1 VLGVTAPIPPP
12 TAAPRE
18 FARIES
24 ALPSSIASP
33 REDGRAGGGGGRW
46 LLLIAVAVVI
56 VAASGVGV
64 AFAAGWLGGGGDT
77 AAAESGTSQPAVTPM
92 SSASSSSL
100 PSTSP
105 SPAVADDEVAAFLQE
120 MESAMDVAG
129 QGRHGI
135 AEATTGYGS
144 GDMTAYAAAELI
156 QGVIDNRTEVLDR
169 IAAIDVPAD
178 AEARRCHTAFHE
190 AMTFSVRADERYL
203 DWVYGSGT
211 LAAAEPD
218 NQKAG
223 DWKRVFIRRYNALAS
238 DYGMAHDWSTQD
250 I

>member
-1 VLGVTAPIPPP
+1 
-12 TAAPRE
+12 
-18 FARIES
+18 
-24 ALPSSIASP
+24 
-33 REDGRAGGGGGRW
+33 
-46 LLLIAVAVVI
+46 LLIAAAAAVVI

-64 AFAAGWLGGGGDT
+64 AFAAGWLGGDDT

-144 GDMTAYAAAELI
+144 GDMSAYAAAELI

-169 IAAIDVPAD
+169 IAAIDVPAA

-190 AMTFSVRADERYL
+190 AMTFSVSADERYL
-203 DWVYGSGT
+203 DWVHGSGT

-223 DWKRVFIRRYNALAS
+223 DWKRVFIRRYNALAR
-238 DYGMAHDWSTQD
+238 DYGLAHDWSTQD